1 MDGEKFSVEAGKP
14 ILCKAAVARKPG
26 EPLVIEEIIVAP
38 PSHHEVRVRIICTTL
53 CHSDVTFWKMKVYI
67 FSLSISESLSA
78 CITASTLTVRFFLS
92 VIACNSLKDYP
103 AVFPRILGH
112 EAIGVVES
120 VGEDVDEVVEGDVVI
135 PVFLPDCGDC
145 ADCKSKKSNLCSKF
159 PFKPSPWITG
169 DKTSRFTDVKGEVL
183 YHFLNVSSFTEYT
196 VLNTANIVKIDPS
209 IPPSKACLLS
219 CGVSTGVGAAWKTA
233 NVEAGSTVAIFG
245 LGSIGLAVAEGARIC
260 GATKIIGVD
269 VNQEKYELGGVYCN
283 DLCLML
289 YFHFQT
295 GKNFGITDFVN
306 VGECGDKPVSQV
318 INEMTGDGADFCF
331 ECVGLA
337 SLMEQAYACCRKGWG
352 KTIILG
358 VEKPG
363 SQVTFPCS
371 DVLVGGK
378 TLIGALFGGLKAKSD
393 IPILLKRYMDKELE
407 LDKFVTHE
415 VSFEDINKAF
425 DLLLEGKSIRC
436 VIWMDK

>member
-1 MDGEKFSVEAGKP
+1 MDGEKVSVEAGKP
-14 ILCKAAVARKPG
+14 IVCRAAVAREPG
-26 EPLVIEEIIVAP
+26 EPLVIEEIMVAP
-38 PSHHEVRVRIICTTL
+38 PGHHEVRVRIICTTL
-53 CHSDVTFWKMKVYI
+53 CHSDVTFWKM
-67 FSLSISESLSA
+67 
-78 CITASTLTVRFFLS
+78 
-92 VIACNSLKDYP
+92 KDYP

-120 VGEDVDEVVEGDVVI
+120 VGEDVDEVVEGDAVI
-135 PVFLPDCGDC
+135 PVFLPECGDC

-159 PFKPSPWITG
+159 PFKPTPWMTG
-169 DKTSRFTDVKGEVL
+169 EETSRFTDLKGEVL
-183 YHFLNVSSFTEYT
+183 YHFLNVSSFSEYT
-196 VLNTANIVKIDPS
+196 VLNIANIVKIDPS
-209 IPPSKACLLS
+209 IPPSRACLLS

-245 LGSIGLAVAEGARIC
+245 LGSIGLAVAEGSRIC

-269 VNQEKYELGGVYCN
+269 VNQEKFELG
-283 DLCLML
+283 
-289 YFHFQT
+289 
-295 GKNFGITDFVN
+295 KKFGITDFVN

-318 INEMTGDGADFCF
+318 INEMTGGGADFCF

-337 SLMEQAYACCRKGWG
+337 SLMEQAYASCRKGWG

-363 SQVTFPCS
+363 SQITFQCS
-371 DVLVGGK
+371 DVILGGR
-378 TLIGALFGGLKAKSD
+378 TLTGSLFGGLKAKSD

>member
-38 PSHHEVRVRIICTTL
+38 PSHHEVRVRIICTSL
-53 CHSDVTFWKMKVYI
+53 CHSDVTFWK
-67 FSLSISESLSA
+67 
-78 CITASTLTVRFFLS
+78 
-92 VIACNSLKDYP
+92 LKDLP

-112 EAIGVVES
+112 EALGVVES

-145 ADCKSKKSNLCSKF
+145 ADCKSKKSNLCSKL
-159 PFKPSPWITG
+159 PFQVSPWMPR
-169 DKTSRFTDVKGEVL
+169 DKTSRFTNLKGEVL
-183 YHFLNVSSFTEYT
+183 YHFLNVSSFSEYT
-196 VLNTANIVKIDPS
+196 VVDTAHIVKIDPS

-219 CGVSTGVGAAWKTA
+219 CGVSTGVGAAWRTA
-233 NVEAGSTVAIFG
+233 NVEAGSTVVIFG
-245 LGSIGLAVAEGARIC
+245 LGSIGLAVAEGARIS
-260 GATKIIGVD
+260 GATRIIGVD
-269 VNQEKYELGGVYCN
+269 VNQEKFEIAKKFGV
-283 DLCLML
+283 
-289 YFHFQT
+289 
-295 GKNFGITDFVN
+295 TDFVN

-318 INEMTGDGADFCF
+318 INEMTGGGADYCF
-331 ECVGLA
+331 ECVGLV

-358 VEKPG
+358 VEKPE
-363 SQVTFPCS
+363 SRISLPCA
-371 DVLVGGK
+371 DVLRSGK
-378 TLIGALFGGLKAKSD
+378 TLTGALFGGLKAKSD

-415 VSFEDINKAF
+415 VNFEDINKAF
-425 DLLLEGKSIRC
+425 DLLLEGKSLRC
-436 VIWMDK
+436 VIWMDKQASKSEGVCTS